1 MIEVCKNDAQ
11 TALVIRNKKKQKQK
25 FVAPLCYKAKQNL
38 PSTSEKSSQK

>member
-25 FVAPLCYKAKQNL
+25 FVVPLCYKAK
-38 PSTSEKSSQK
+38 